1 MKSSFSEYFSQ
12 DERKK
17 SNGPDKMMIL
27 GSAKKADTIC
37 QIGVYIYAL
46 KYGP

>member
-17 SNGPDKMMIL
+17 SNGPDKMML
-27 GSAKKADTIC
+27 LEYAKKRHN
-37 QIGVYIYAL
+37 VPRYIHI
-46 KYGP
+46 KYSP

>member
-17 SNGPDKMMIL
+17 SNGPDND
-27 GSAKKADTIC
+27 AKKGTQRA
-37 QIGVYIYAL
+37 QIYTH
-46 KYGP
+46 